1 MVEEN
6 VLERIIFWRTKRP
19 VGGNTRE
26 WDTVKQVKSMIEEK
40 YEKQTRVVNHIDRIE
55 KHISNEMM

>member
-19 VGGNTRE
+19 VGINTRE
-26 WDTVKQVKSMIEEK
+26 WDTIKQVKSMIEEK
-40 YEKQTRVVNHIDRIE
+40 YEKQTRDDTEILLLRSIDGI
-55 KHISNEMM
+55 

>member
-6 VLERIIFWRTKRP
+6 VLERITFWRTKRP

-26 WDTVKQVKSMIEEK
+26 WDTIKQVKSMIEEK
-40 YEKQTRVVNHIDRIE
+40 YEKQTRDDMEILLLHSIDG
-55 KHISNEMM
+55 M